1 MAGKK
6 VKSTADRG
14 PTALHKYR
22 GTGFEEFY
30 ADPPM
35 TPAEAQEEREN
46 IYHPDLPFVERIETC
61 IQRYRARRRLGT
73 SDPIFSKYLF
83 LGGIDSTPRMFGG
96 HVDADLQ
103 GMTPEEKRTAT
114 AVDTVHMSGGG
125 SRFYNDADRAGCWD
139 VDFAGVA
146 AGFLSENLPALA
158 AWDYPQMGKAVGVL
172 ENFLAYVLHHD
183 VCPEHDADVKAA
195 LAVCQRAKVELPQT
209 HQALLRFPGEL
220 NLALSELF
228 CKDYYFFGEGE
239 FQRPANF
246 APENVVKVAFSTA
259 GSQRQYEAVMEGLA
273 SKTIKVVCEEECS
286 MQVISVHRPSTEL
299 RDLVRSI
306 TLDEGGPFAP
316 VGSMVAKPCLIE
328 DGFDRGEHFGLPE
341 EDEETFLLDD
351 AILSRLEPGFKLQLC
366 VCELNI
372 GIKFIKHAR
381 LVLVEWHTFLPQNLM
396 LHFKEP
402 VPNDRPPMSA
412 AAPEVEG
419 GPAKATEEVPTES

>member
-6 VKSTADRG
+6 KKSTVDRG
-14 PTALHKYR
+14 PTALHKYC

-46 IYHPDLPFVERIETC
+46 IYHPDLPFVERIEAC

-73 SDPIFSKYLF
+73 SDQIFNKYLF
-83 LGGIDSTPRMFGG
+83 LGGIDSTPRMFSG
-96 HVDADLQ
+96 HVDADFQ
-103 GMTPEEKRTAT
+103 DMTPEERRAAT
-114 AVDTVHMSGGG
+114 AVDTVHVSGGG
-125 SRFYNDADRAGCWD
+125 SRFYNDSDRADWD

-146 AGFLSENLPALA
+146 AGFLSENLPVMT

-172 ENFLAYVLHHD
+172 ENFFTYVLQHD
-183 VCPEHDADVKAA
+183 VCPEYDANVKEA

-209 HQALLRFPGEL
+209 HQALLLFPGEF

-228 CKDYYFFGEGE
+228 CEDYYFFGEGE

-246 APENVVKVAFSTA
+246 APENVVKVALSTA
-259 GSQRQYEAVMEGLA
+259 GSQKQYEAAIEGLA
-273 SKTIKVVCEEECS
+273 NKSIKVVSEEECG
-286 MQVISVHRPSTEL
+286 MEVVSVHRPSTDS
-299 RDLVRSI
+299 RNLVRSVA
-306 TLDEGGPFAP
+306 LDKGGPFAP
-316 VGSMVAKPCLIE
+316 IGWMVAKPCLIE
-328 DGFDRGEHFGLPE
+328 DGFDRGEHFELSEE
-341 EDEETFLLDD
+341 EDTFFLDD

-372 GIKFIKHAR
+372 GIKFIKQAR

-402 VPNDRPPMSA
+402 VPNDRPPQSA
-412 AAPEVEG
+412 AVPEAEG
-419 GPAKATEEVPTES
+419 GPAKVTEQASAES